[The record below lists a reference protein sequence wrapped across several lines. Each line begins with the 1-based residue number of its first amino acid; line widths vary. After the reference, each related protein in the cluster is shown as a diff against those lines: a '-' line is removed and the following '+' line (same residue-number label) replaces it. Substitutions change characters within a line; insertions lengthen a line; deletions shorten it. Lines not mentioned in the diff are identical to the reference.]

1 MECCSLLYCGRGE
14 GTSDTPAVDDDVVV
28 GGGAEGVQ
36 RAVVGAEGGRVDLGP
51 DTVKMS
57 RLGVRLK
64 K

>member
-1 MECCSLLYCGRGE
+1 MECCSLLYCGGGG
-14 GTSDTPAVDDDVVV
+14 GTSDTPAVDDDDV

>member
-1 MECCSLLYCGRGE
+1 MECCSLLYCGGGD
-14 GTSDTPAVDDDVVV
+14 GTSDTPAVDDDDV

-36 RAVVGAEGGRVDLGP
+36 RAVVGADGGRVDLGP